1 VRPRHVSGVHAHWPA
16 EQTKFSLPVP
26 LGQPQLTVVH
36 PLVTFPHA
44 LPSAGTGHVA
54 AAQQTFG
61 FGVVLHARPPV
72 HEQVSVPP
80 QPLLYV
86 PQASPPGWPG
96 PPGTLLQVYGWPV
109 GLLHW
114 QVPVMPG
121 VVTEH
126 VWPVGQPQASVPP
139 VPLSRPVP
147 HLPA

>member
-1 VRPRHVSGVHAHWPA
+1 MRPRHVSGVHAHWPA

-61 FGVVLHARPPV
+61 FGVVLHARPPAHV
-72 HEQVSVPP
+72 HVSVPP